1 MGMLLTDISQIKP
14 TFLDIAPYGIA
25 PTIITQT
32 QGRQMRPDFDS
43 DEHTE
48 IDSAFALNDA
58 TPSAVCGHFAS
69 MCMKEHLRSTGVHRS
84 MNTPKQPRP
93 GGSKRHL
100 ITDILEIVLLA
111 PI

>member
-1 MGMLLTDISQIKP
+1 
-14 TFLDIAPYGIA
+14 
-25 PTIITQT
+25 
-32 QGRQMRPDFDS
+32 MRPDFDS